1 MILTDK
7 DLCMTRA
14 KIEELKADWPDDDW
28 YTISDS
34 LELHAF
40 INEEGRRAA
49 CLYPVHCGVIDLSF
63 WQSLQVDTPDM
74 KAVLEIYHESIKKG
88 AKKQ

>member
-7 DLCMTRA
+7 DICMARA

-28 YTISDS
+28 HTISAV

-40 INEEGRRAA
+40 VDEEGRRSA
-49 CLYPVHCGVIDLSF
+49 CLYPVHEGVIDLSF
-63 WQSLQVDTPDM
+63 WRSLPVDTRDM
-74 KAVLEIYHESIKKG
+74 KAVLEVYHESIKKG
-88 AKKQ
+88 AKKR